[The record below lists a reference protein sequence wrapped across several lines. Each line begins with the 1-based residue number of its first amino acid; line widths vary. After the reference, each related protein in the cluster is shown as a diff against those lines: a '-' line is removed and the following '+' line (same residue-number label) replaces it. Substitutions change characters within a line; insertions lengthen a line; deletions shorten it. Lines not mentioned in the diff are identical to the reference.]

1 MIHSQ
6 VLVRTP
12 ILRIYLLSGRHKCP
26 NPEGLCLMCAVA
38 EIFQVSH
45 FFFSIKTKKNAMIVA
60 FEPLARVR

>member
-38 EIFQVSH
+38 EIFQVR
-45 FFFSIKTKKNAMIVA
+45 IT
-60 FEPLARVR
+60 L